1 MKAAAGKIHI
11 SPSQL
16 TQSGKSRENED
27 SPGNLQGHSSCNI
40 LILNDGSKKIC
51 LLSFD
56 THGISN
62 SDLAAIKN
70 GIENET
76 GILTSDIM
84 ICTSGIY
91 YGSKRAS
98 GLSGNLPDEV
108 IHNIT
113 GEVTRLDSLHRDVI
127 LKSGKV
133 CLGDLDSGGSF
144 ATKGFQPDSFHRGS
158 GYLDDEVVSLSV
170 MDTENN
176 LIAALTQTAIPY
188 AEFEKS
194 GLQIPEVFPDSDGF
208 DFYSSGSDPV
218 ILMFFCTDGHPDDS
232 RFGGNSPFQD
242 SLQHNLFMEKRG
254 GMVPALIKNSTIV
267 NGKIHLA
274 SGYFQ
279 DQAQSIP
286 GFSEEPDSPMQGF
299 AIGSFLLV
307 ALPFNFGSWFC
318 QQVRKLSPYKTTVV
332 VGQAC
337 PVPESGSKE
346 ETNLSE
352 GEMPGNEKSGR
363 SELKE
368 SYFLLTMVNEKLLE
382 PLARQG
388 RRFMVRKTSD
398 NKYLHRDFHLSQNL
412 LMDYIYCNFGEN
424 ALTGYL
430 EQFTEAYFQPVK
442 RRLQTGDLNA
452 LLDYFTDL
460 YQKEEWPV
468 KITSGEN
475 SLVIEQESCPAIS
488 YIRARGSKPCP
499 GYRETYHTIY
509 KTLCRDT
516 PFEYI
521 LEYFDN
527 ETGACRQM
535 FIRKG
540 GEQ

>member
-11 SPSQL
+11 SPSLL
-16 TQSGKSRENED
+16 TQSGKSQENED
-27 SPGNLQGHSSCNI
+27 SPGSIQSHSLCNI

-56 THGISN
+56 THGMNN

-76 GILTSDIM
+76 GIRSSEIM
-84 ICTSGIY
+84 ICTSGVF
-91 YGSKRAS
+91 YGSKRAA

-113 GEVTRLDSLHRDVI
+113 GEVTRLDSLYRDVT

-133 CLGDLDSGGSF
+133 CLGDLYSGESF
-144 ATKGFQPDSFHRGS
+144 VTKGFQPDSFHRGS
-158 GYLDDEVVSLSV
+158 GYMDDEVVSLTL

-176 LIAALTQTAIPY
+176 LIAALIQTAIPY
-188 AEFEKS
+188 TEFEKS
-194 GLQIPEVFPDSDGF
+194 GPQIPEVFPDSGGF
-208 DFYSSGSDPV
+208 DFHSSGSDPV
-218 ILMFFCTDGHPDDS
+218 ILMFYCTDGYPDDS
-232 RFGGNSPFQD
+232 RVGGNRPFQD

-254 GMVPALIKNSTIV
+254 GLVPALIKNSTIV
-267 NGKIHLA
+267 NGKIHLV
-274 SGYFQ
+274 SGNFH
-279 DQAQSIP
+279 DQTQSIP
-286 GFSEEPDSPMQGF
+286 GFPEEPGSPMQGF
-299 AIGSFLLV
+299 AIGSFALIT
-307 ALPFNFGSWFC
+307 LPFAIDSWFC
-318 QQVRKLSPYKTTVV
+318 QQVRKLSSFKTTMVAV
-332 VGQAC
+332 QAC
-337 PVPESGSKE
+337 PVPESGLKE

-352 GEMPGNEKSGR
+352 GEIPGNEKPGR

-368 SYFLLTMVNEKLLE
+368 SNFLLTMVNEKILE
-382 PLARQG
+382 PLALQG
-388 RRFMVRKTSD
+388 RRLMVRKASD

-412 LMDYIYCNFGEN
+412 LMDYIYSNFGEN
-424 ALTGYL
+424 ALIGYL
-430 EQFTEAYFQPVK
+430 EQFANAYFQPVK
-442 RRLQTGDLNA
+442 QKLQTGDLNA

-509 KTLCRDT
+509 QTLCRDT